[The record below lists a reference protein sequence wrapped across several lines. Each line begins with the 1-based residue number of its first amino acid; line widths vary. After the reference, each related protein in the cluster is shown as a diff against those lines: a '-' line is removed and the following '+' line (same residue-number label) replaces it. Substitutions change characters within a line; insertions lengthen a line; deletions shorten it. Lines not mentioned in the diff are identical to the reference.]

1 MKKDYTSVKLI
12 WIIILNLI
20 ITIAEIIGGIAC
32 GSLALLSDALHNLSD
47 TGAIILSF
55 IAHRISRKNKSNT
68 KTFGYDRAEIIA
80 AFANG
85 ITLIAICIVL
95 FVEALLNL
103 KNPEPI
109 KGNMMLIVSIIGLMA
124 NILSMFAVH
133 NDTKKNINIKSTFV
147 HMLSDALSSVV
158 VVIAALIIKFWN
170 WRWIDPVLTILVSI
184 FILIEALKITYKAA
198 NILMESNP
206 CIDLEQVK
214 QRILKINEI
223 EHVHHVHLWQYS
235 DKLIMMDAHINV
247 SADMKIEDLEN
258 IYVKVGQELLPLG
271 INHITLQAERNRGL
285 NNNMISNNNLD

>member
-1 MKKDYTSVKLI
+1 MSLKKDYTSVKLI
-12 WIIILNLI
+12 WITILNLI

-109 KGNMMLIVSIIGLMA
+109 KGNMMLS
-124 NILSMFAVH
+124 
-133 NDTKKNINIKSTFV
+133 
-147 HMLSDALSSVV
+147 
-158 VVIAALIIKFWN
+158 LI
-170 WRWIDPVLTILVSI
+170 
-184 FILIEALKITYKAA
+184 
-198 NILMESNP
+198 
-206 CIDLEQVK
+206 
-214 QRILKINEI
+214 
-223 EHVHHVHLWQYS
+223 
-235 DKLIMMDAHINV
+235 HI
-247 SADMKIEDLEN
+247 
-258 IYVKVGQELLPLG
+258 
-271 INHITLQAERNRGL
+271 
-285 NNNMISNNNLD
+285 